1 MTRFYAIVNPAA
13 GLGAARRAWSTVRA
27 VLEEAGAEV
36 EMRETVGRGH
46 ATELAEAAVALG
58 WPAVIAVGGDGTVHE
73 VANGILRASEG
84 LRESAAALGMVPVG
98 SGNDFALLAGLSRD
112 PAVAARRLLSGE
124 RRVDVGRVGERWFT
138 NGVGVGIDARVAV
151 EANRDRRFK
160 GMAIYLWALAKVLR
174 SFRAPVI
181 RVETD
186 DGEVFDRPL
195 TLVTVGNGGR
205 HGGGFW
211 ICPDASIDDGV
222 FDVCVCDG
230 LSRLRI
236 LRFLPRVVRGTHTG
250 VSCVHMRRVRRVRI
264 TSATPLP
271 VHADGEILF
280 EDARELEIEIA
291 PGRLR
296 LLGSPSPAG

>member
-1 MTRFYAIVNPAA
+1 MSRFYAIVNPTA
-13 GLGAARRAWSTVRA
+13 GRGAARRAWSVVRA
-27 VLEEAGAEV
+27 VLEGAGAEV

-46 ATELAEAAVALG
+46 AAELAEAAVALG
-58 WPAVIAVGGDGTVHE
+58 WPAVVALGGDGTVHE
-73 VANGILRASEG
+73 VANGILRASDG
-84 LRESAAALGMVPVG
+84 RAESAAALGVVPVG

-112 PAVAARRLLSGE
+112 PAEAARRILSRE

-151 EANRDRRFK
+151 EANRSRRFR

-174 SFRAPVI
+174 SFRPPVI

-186 DGEVFDRPL
+186 DGEVIDRPL

-211 ICPDASIDDGV
+211 ICPDASIDDGLL
-222 FDVCVCDG
+222 DVCVCDG

-236 LRFLPRVVRGTHTG
+236 LHFLPKVVRGTHTG
-250 VSCVHMRRVRRVRI
+250 ASCVHMRRVRRVRI
-264 TSATPLP
+264 TSATPFP

-296 LLGSPSPAG
+296 LLG